1 MTKWLT
7 VSRHSAR
14 SRLCFR
20 VFAVLAAVLHRIGQP
35 TPAAM
40 MTSGTGA
47 VRVR

>member
-1 MTKWLT
+1 MKNWSIL
-7 VSRHSAR
+7 SQDSAR

-20 VFAVLAAVLHRIGQP
+20 VFAVLAAALHRIGQP